1 MDDGRRTT
9 IGLTLAGATA
19 AIALT
24 VLWLWPRGKNLTL
37 FVLSMAWLYIQMSV
51 MVPRISGVGWLSL
64 RALHQKIR
72 DEGYRTSPSAKILGL
87 LAITLLF
94 YSIISSW

>member
-1 MDDGRRTT
+1 MNDRRRTT
-9 IGLTLAGATA
+9 IGLTLAVAMGL
-19 AIALT
+19 IALA
-24 VLWLWPRGKNLTL
+24 VLWLWPSYKNPTL
-37 FVLSMAWLYIQMSV
+37 FALSMAWLCIQMTF
-51 MVPRISGVGWLSL
+51 MTPRISGAWSLSL

-87 LAITLLF
+87 LAITLSF

>member
-1 MDDGRRTT
+1 MDDKRRTT

-19 AIALT
+19 VIALT
-24 VLWLWPRGKNLTL
+24 VLWLWPKGKNPTL
-37 FVLSMAWLYIQMSV
+37 FALSMAWLCIQMSV
-51 MVPRISGVGWLSL
+51 MAPRIPGTGCLSL

-72 DEGYRTSPSAKILGL
+72 DEGYRTSPSSKILGL
-87 LAITLLF
+87 VAITLLF